1 MIMRMVIELLDGR
14 KVQGF
19 FFSTLASA
27 DKTKK
32 ISLIFDTM
40 EIYTGFLKE
49 IDDNGLIHLMNPGA
63 IVGIVLPMDRL
74 LYWFYAVN

>member
-1 MIMRMVIELLDGR
+1 MIFLALP
-14 KVQGF
+14 

-63 IVGIVLPMDRL
+63 IALQFIPLEASSL
-74 LYWFYAVN
+74 AVVFVSAIRPALDAA

>member
-49 IDDNGLIHLMNPGA
+49 IDDKALFI
-63 IVGIVLPMDRL
+63 
-74 LYWFYAVN
+74 

>member
-19 FFSTLASA
+19 FSDFASA

-63 IVGIVLPMDRL
+63 IVGIALPMDRL
-74 LYWFYAVN
+74 LYWFYAVD

>member
-1 MIMRMVIELLDGR
+1 MIMRIFIELLDGR

-19 FFSTLASA
+19 FFNTLASA

-40 EIYTGFLKE
+40 EIYTGFLTD
-49 IDDNGLIHLMNPGA
+49 IDEDGLIHMMNPGA
-63 IVGIVLPMDRL
+63 VVGIALPMDRL
-74 LYWFYAVN
+74 LYWFYA